1 MDDLFSAPTA
11 TDPMAAGG
19 APLAAR
25 FRPRT
30 LEDYVG
36 QSHLL
41 APGKP
46 LRRLIEADRLASL
59 ILFGPPGAG
68 KTSLA
73 EVIARRTKCHF
84 ERLNGV
90 EASVADLRGVL
101 GAAIARQTVSGRRT
115 VLFIDEIHRFNKA
128 QQDVLLPDVEAGSV
142 RLIGAT
148 THNPSFYING
158 PLVSRSQIFQ
168 LEPLSAA
175 ELSDLIDRALHDPER
190 GLGQMRLDLKP
201 EARAHLID
209 TSEGDAR
216 RVLNGLEI
224 AALTTSANAG
234 GLVVIDTAAIEE
246 CVQKK
251 RVLYDRDEDQHYD
264 TISAFIKS
272 VRGSDPDAALYWLAK
287 MIEAGED
294 PRFIARRLVILASED
309 IGLADPQGLVVAVAA
324 HHAVEFIGMPEGRIV
339 LAEATLYLACA
350 AKSNSSVL
358 GISQAMAAIQT
369 DQVVPVPKHLRD
381 SHYAGAKKL
390 GHGNDY
396 QYSHDF
402 PSAISPQ
409 SYGIPAGRF
418 YAPTEHGYEARIPRQ
433 AGGMEEIAGA
443 KRRSGQLT
451 KSQLEPAGDKGR
463 KVPSIF
469 GRQPCTTQHRRGR
482 DKAVHTILPLS
493 PRPIVEV
500 GRPLRLVRAKRRNMG
515 SNNDFGAAKLIGDE
529 WPR

>member
-1 MDDLFSAPTA
+1 MDDLFTSDASSTPGKV
-11 TDPMAAGG
+11 AGKISPN

-30 LEDYVG
+30 LEEYIG

-46 LRRLIEADRLASL
+46 LRRLIEADRLTSL
-59 ILFGPPGAG
+59 ILFGPPGVG

-73 EVIARRTKCHF
+73 EVIAQRTVCHF

-90 EASVADLRGVL
+90 ESSVSDLRRVL
-101 GAAIARQTVSGRRT
+101 AAAVTRLKVNGQRT

-168 LEPLSAA
+168 LEPLSSV
-175 ELSDLIDRALHDPER
+175 ELSTLIDHALVDSER
-190 GLGQMRLDLKP
+190 GLGKLRIDLTP
-201 EARAHLID
+201 EARTHLIS

-216 RVLNGLEI
+216 RALNGLEI
-224 AALTTSANAG
+224 AALTTAPGADG
-234 GLVVIDTAAIEE
+234 VVHIDAAAIEE

-324 HHAVEFIGMPEGRIV
+324 HHAVEFIGMPEGRIP

-350 AKSNSSVL
+350 PKSNSSVM
-358 GISQAMAAIQT
+358 GIGNALA
-369 DQVVPVPKHLRD
+369 VVQKGEVVQVPKHLRD
-381 SHYAGAKKL
+381 AHYPGAKQL
-390 GHGNDY
+390 GHGAAY

-402 PSAISPQ
+402 PEAIAPQ
-409 SYGIPAGRF
+409 SYGIEPGRF
-418 YAPTEHGYEARIPRQ
+418 FQPTDHGYEARI
-433 AGGMEEIAGA
+433 
-443 KRRSGQLT
+443 
-451 KSQLEPAGDKGR
+451 
-463 KVPSIF
+463 
-469 GRQPCTTQHRRGR
+469 
-482 DKAVHTILPLS
+482 KA
-493 PRPIVEV
+493 
-500 GRPLRLVRAKRRNMG
+500 RLAEWEKLRAK
-515 SNNDFGAAKLIGDE
+515 
-529 WPR
+529 

>member
-1 MDDLFSAPTA
+1 MDDFFTSNEAPTA
-11 TDPMAAGG
+11 ASISPN

-30 LEDYVG
+30 LKEYAG

-46 LRRLIEADRLASL
+46 LRRLIEADRLTSL

-73 EVIARRTKCHF
+73 EVIAQRTACHF

-90 EASVADLRGVL
+90 EGTVADLRRVL
-101 GAAIARQTVSGRRT
+101 AAAVTRLKASGRRT

-128 QQDVLLPDVEAGSV
+128 QQDVLLPDVEAGNV

-168 LEPLSAA
+168 LEPLSRG
-175 ELSDLIDRALHDPER
+175 ELSVVIAAALADPER
-190 GLGQMRLDLKP
+190 GLGKLRIDLTD
-201 EARAHLID
+201 EARAHLIA
-209 TSEGDAR
+209 TAEGDAR
-216 RVLNGLEI
+216 RALNGLEI
-224 AALTTSANAG
+224 AALTTPPSADG
-234 GLVVIDTAAIEE
+234 VVRIDAAAIEE

-272 VRGSDPDAALYWLAK
+272 VRGSDPDSALYWLAK

-294 PRFIARRLVILASED
+294 PRFIARRLIILASED

-324 HHAVEFIGMPEGRIV
+324 FHAVEFIGMPEGKIP
-339 LAEATLYLACA
+339 LSEATLYLACA
-350 AKSNSSVL
+350 AKSNSAVS
-358 GISQAMAAIQT
+358 GIGNALEAVQQGEAVQ
-369 DQVVPVPKHLRD
+369 VPVHLRD
-381 SHYAGAKKL
+381 AHYPGAKRL
-390 GHGNDY
+390 GHGEGY

-402 PSAISPQ
+402 PGAIAPQ
-409 SYGIPAGRF
+409 RYGIALGRF
-418 YAPTEHGYEARIPRQ
+418 FHPTEHGYEAKIKARLAEWEKLRAE
-433 AGGMEEIAGA
+433 AGKKKQG
-443 KRRSGQLT
+443 
-451 KSQLEPAGDKGR
+451 
-463 KVPSIF
+463 
-469 GRQPCTTQHRRGR
+469 
-482 DKAVHTILPLS
+482 
-493 PRPIVEV
+493 
-500 GRPLRLVRAKRRNMG
+500 
-515 SNNDFGAAKLIGDE
+515 
-529 WPR
+529 

>member
-1 MDDLFSAPTA
+1 MDDLFTSDSPT
-11 TDPMAAGG
+11 TGNAAVVSPN

-30 LEDYVG
+30 LEEYIG

-46 LRRLIEADRLASL
+46 LRRLIEADRLTSL
-59 ILFGPPGAG
+59 ILFGPPGVG

-90 EASVADLRGVL
+90 EGTVADLRRVL
-101 GAAIARQTVSGRRT
+101 AAAVTRLKVNGQRT

-168 LEPLSAA
+168 LEPLSSA
-175 ELSDLIDRALHDPER
+175 ELSTLIDAALADAER
-190 GLGQMRLDLKP
+190 GLGKLKVELAP
-201 EARAHLID
+201 EARTHLIA

-216 RVLNGLEI
+216 RALNGLEI
-224 AALTTSANAG
+224 AALTTPPDADGVAH
-234 GLVVIDTAAIEE
+234 IDAATIEE

-251 RVLYDRDEDQHYD
+251 RVLYDKDEDQHYD

-272 VRGSDPDAALYWLAK
+272 VRGSDPDSALYWLAK
-287 MIEAGED
+287 MIETGED
-294 PRFIARRLVILASED
+294 PRFIARRLIILASED

-324 HHAVEFIGMPEGRIV
+324 HHAVEFIGMPEGRIP

-350 AKSNSSVL
+350 AKSNSAVM
-358 GISQAMAAIQT
+358 GIGNAVAAVQK
-369 DQVVPVPKHLRD
+369 DEAVPVPRHL
-381 SHYAGAKKL
+381 
-390 GHGNDY
+390 
-396 QYSHDF
+396 
-402 PSAISPQ
+402 
-409 SYGIPAGRF
+409 
-418 YAPTEHGYEARIPRQ
+418 
-433 AGGMEEIAGA
+433 
-443 KRRSGQLT
+443 
-451 KSQLEPAGDKGR
+451 
-463 KVPSIF
+463 
-469 GRQPCTTQHRRGR
+469 
-482 DKAVHTILPLS
+482 
-493 PRPIVEV
+493 
-500 GRPLRLVRAKRRNMG
+500 
-515 SNNDFGAAKLIGDE
+515 
-529 WPR
+529 

>member
-1 MDDLFSAPTA
+1 MDDLFGSGPAEDAGEKTSAN
-11 TDPMAAGG
+11 

-25 FRPRT
+25 FRPRS
-30 LEDYVG
+30 LDEYVG

-46 LRRLIEADRLASL
+46 LRRLIEADRLTSL
-59 ILFGPPGAG
+59 ILFGPPGVG

-73 EVIARRTKCHF
+73 EVIARRTVCHF

-90 EASVADLRGVL
+90 EAAVSDLRRVL
-101 GAAIARQTVSGRRT
+101 AAAVTRLKVNGRRT

-168 LEPLSAA
+168 LEPLTSA
-175 ELSDLIDRALHDPER
+175 ELSGLIDSALGDPER
-190 GLGQMRLDLKP
+190 GLGRFRIQLTP
-201 EARAHLID
+201 EARTHLIS

-216 RVLNGLEI
+216 RALNGLEI
-224 AALTTSANAG
+224 AALTTPPNEAG
-234 GLVVIDTAAIEE
+234 VIIVDATTIEE

-324 HHAVEFIGMPEGRIV
+324 HHAVEFIGMPEGKIP

-350 AKSNSSVL
+350 PKSNSAVTGIGNAL
-358 GISQAMAAIQT
+358 GAVQQ
-369 DQVVPVPKHLRD
+369 DEVVQVPKHLRD
-381 SHYAGAKKL
+381 AHYPGAKKL
-390 GHGNDY
+390 GHGEGY
-396 QYSHDF
+396 QYSHSF
-402 PSAISPQ
+402 PGGIAPQ
-409 SYGIPAGRF
+409 RYGIEPGRF
-418 YAPTEHGYEARIPRQ
+418 YEPTDHGYEAKIRARL
-433 AGGMEEIAGA
+433 AEWERLRG
-443 KRRSGQLT
+443 KD
-451 KSQLEPAGDKGR
+451 SQGR
-463 KVPSIF
+463 
-469 GRQPCTTQHRRGR
+469 
-482 DKAVHTILPLS
+482 
-493 PRPIVEV
+493 
-500 GRPLRLVRAKRRNMG
+500 
-515 SNNDFGAAKLIGDE
+515 
-529 WPR
+529 

>member
-1 MDDLFSAPTA
+1 MDDLFTVSPAPESAVPDA
-11 TDPMAAGG
+11 RAG

-25 FRPRT
+25 FRPRM
-30 LEDYVG
+30 LDEYVG
-36 QSHLL
+36 QGHLL

-46 LRRLIEADRLASL
+46 LRRLIEADRLTSL
-59 ILFGPPGAG
+59 ILFGPPGVG

-73 EVIARRTKCHF
+73 EVIARRTECHF

-90 EASVADLRGVL
+90 ESSVADLRRVL
-101 GAAIARQTVSGRRT
+101 GAAIVRQKAGGRRT

-168 LEPLSAA
+168 LEPLTLDEIS
-175 ELSDLIDRALHDPER
+175 ELIDRALLDPER
-190 GLGQMRLDLKP
+190 GLGQLKVELQP
-201 EARAHLID
+201 PARAHLIA

-216 RVLNGLEI
+216 RALNGLEL
-224 AALTTSANAG
+224 AALTTPSNG
-234 GLVVIDTAAIEE
+234 DGIVVIDATVIEE

-324 HHAVEFIGMPEGRIV
+324 HQAVEFIGMPEGRIP

-350 AKSNSSVL
+350 PKSNSSVT
-358 GISQAMAAIQT
+358 GIIAAMSAIQKNE
-369 DQVVPVPKHLRD
+369 VVQVPKHLRD
-381 SHYAGAKKL
+381 AHYSGAKKL
-390 GHGNDY
+390 GHGNEY
-396 QYSHDF
+396 QYSHNF
-402 PSAISPQ
+402 PGAIAPQ
-409 SYGIPAGRF
+409 DYGIEPGRF
-418 YAPTEHGYEARIPRQ
+418 YTPTDHGHEAKIRARLAEWQ
-433 AGGMEEIAGA
+433 
-443 KRRSGQLT
+443 QLRAA
-451 KSQLEPAGDKGR
+451 EPPPPA
-463 KVPSIF
+463 I
-469 GRQPCTTQHRRGR
+469 
-482 DKAVHTILPLS
+482 
-493 PRPIVEV
+493 
-500 GRPLRLVRAKRRNMG
+500 
-515 SNNDFGAAKLIGDE
+515 
-529 WPR
+529 

>member
-1 MDDLFSAPTA
+1 MDDFFAAPSS
-11 TDPMAAGG
+11 DAGDKVPPS

-30 LEDYVG
+30 LEEYAG

-46 LRRLIEADRLASL
+46 LRRLIESDRLTSL
-59 ILFGPPGAG
+59 ILFGPPGVG

-73 EVIARRTKCHF
+73 EVIAQRTVCHF

-90 EASVADLRGVL
+90 EATVADLRRVL
-101 GAAIARQTVSGRRT
+101 AAAVTRLKVNGRRT
-115 VLFIDEIHRFNKA
+115 VLFVDEIHRFNKA
-128 QQDVLLPDVEAGSV
+128 QQDVMLPDVEAGSV

-168 LEPLSAA
+168 LEPLSAD
-175 ELSDLIDRALHDPER
+175 ELSGLIDRALADPER
-190 GLGQMRLDLKP
+190 GLGRLKIRLTP
-201 EARAHLID
+201 EARAHLIS

-216 RVLNGLEI
+216 RALNGLEI
-224 AALTTSANAG
+224 AALTTPPDQA
-234 GLVVIDTAAIEE
+234 GLVTVDAATIEE

-324 HHAVEFIGMPEGRIV
+324 HHAVEFIGMPEGRIP

-350 AKSNSSVL
+350 PKSNSSII
-358 GISQAMAAIQT
+358 GIGEAMAAVQK
-369 DQVVPVPKHLRD
+369 DEAVPVPRHLRD
-381 SHYAGAKKL
+381 AHYPGAKKL
-390 GHGNDY
+390 GHGEGY
-396 QYSHDF
+396 QYSHNF
-402 PSAISPQ
+402 PGGIAPQ
-409 SYGIPAGRF
+409 DYGIEARRF
-418 YAPTEHGYEARIPRQ
+418 FHPTDHGYEARIKARLAEWGKLRQ
-433 AGGMEEIAGA
+433 KGA
-443 KRRSGQLT
+443 TS
-451 KSQLEPAGDKGR
+451 
-463 KVPSIF
+463 
-469 GRQPCTTQHRRGR
+469 
-482 DKAVHTILPLS
+482 
-493 PRPIVEV
+493 
-500 GRPLRLVRAKRRNMG
+500 
-515 SNNDFGAAKLIGDE
+515 
-529 WPR
+529 

>member
-1 MDDLFSAPTA
+1 MEDLFAASGPESGEKIPA
-11 TDPMAAGG
+11 T

-30 LEDYVG
+30 LKEYVG
-36 QSHLL
+36 QGHLL

-59 ILFGPPGAG
+59 ILFGPPGVG

-73 EVIARRTKCHF
+73 EVIARRTVCHF

-90 EASVADLRGVL
+90 ESSVADLRRVL
-101 GAAIARQTVSGRRT
+101 AAAVTRLKVQGRRT

-168 LEPLSAA
+168 LEPLTAA
-175 ELSDLIDRALHDPER
+175 ELSTLIDLALADKER
-190 GLGQMRLDLKP
+190 GLGGRNVELTP
-201 EARAHLID
+201 EARAHLIA

-224 AALTTSANAG
+224 AALTTPANDKGAF
-234 GLVVIDTAAIEE
+234 VIDTATIEE

-294 PRFIARRLVILASED
+294 PRFIARRLIILASED
-309 IGLADPQGLVVAVAA
+309 IGLADPLGLVVATSALQ
-324 HHAVEFIGMPEGRIV
+324 AVEFIGMPEGKIT
-339 LAEATLYLACA
+339 LSHATLYLACA
-350 AKSNSSVL
+350 PKSNSSVL
-358 GISQAMAAIQT
+358 AISLAQEAVSKSE
-369 DQVVPVPKHLRD
+369 VVQVPKHLRD
-381 SHYAGAKKL
+381 AHYAGAKKL
-390 GHGNDY
+390 GHGEGY
-396 QYSHDF
+396 QYSHSF
-402 PSAISPQ
+402 EGGIAPQ
-409 SYGIPAGRF
+409 RYGIEPGRF
-418 YAPTEHGYEARIPRQ
+418 YQPTDHGFEAKIKARLAEWEKLREKGGDAPS
-433 AGGMEEIAGA
+433 
-443 KRRSGQLT
+443 K
-451 KSQLEPAGDKGR
+451 
-463 KVPSIF
+463 
-469 GRQPCTTQHRRGR
+469 
-482 DKAVHTILPLS
+482 
-493 PRPIVEV
+493 
-500 GRPLRLVRAKRRNMG
+500 
-515 SNNDFGAAKLIGDE
+515 
-529 WPR
+529 

>member
-1 MDDLFSAPTA
+1 MDDLFNAEAPDSPAPAITA
-11 TDPMAAGG
+11 N

-30 LEDYVG
+30 LEEYVG

-46 LRRLIEADRLASL
+46 LRRLIEADRLTSL
-59 ILFGPPGAG
+59 ILFGPPGVG

-73 EVIARRTKCHF
+73 EVIARRTSCHF

-90 EASVADLRGVL
+90 EAAVSDLRRVL
-101 GAAIARQTVSGRRT
+101 AAAVTRMKANGRRT

-168 LEPLSAA
+168 LEPLQAG
-175 ELSDLIDRALHDPER
+175 ELSSLIDTALSDPER
-190 GLGQMRLDLKP
+190 GLGKLKIELTP
-201 EARAHLID
+201 EARAHLIS

-224 AALTTSANAG
+224 AALTTPPDVRG
-234 GLVVIDTAAIEE
+234 VVCIDLTTIEE

-251 RVLYDRDEDQHYD
+251 RVLYDKDEDQHYD

-272 VRGSDPDAALYWLAK
+272 VRGSDPDSALYWLAK

-324 HHAVEFIGMPEGRIV
+324 HHAVEFIGMPEGRIP

-350 AKSNSSVL
+350 AKSNSAIS
-358 GISQAMAAIQT
+358 GIGSAMAAVQKGEVV
-369 DQVVPVPKHLRD
+369 QVPTYLRD
-381 SHYAGAKKL
+381 AHYPGAKRL
-390 GHGNDY
+390 GHGEGY
-396 QYSHDF
+396 QYSHEF
-402 PSAISPQ
+402 PGAIAPQ
-409 SYGIPAGRF
+409 RYGIEAGRF
-418 YAPTEHGYEARIPRQ
+418 YEPTDHGYEARI
-433 AGGMEEIAGA
+433 
-443 KRRSGQLT
+443 
-451 KSQLEPAGDKGR
+451 
-463 KVPSIF
+463 
-469 GRQPCTTQHRRGR
+469 
-482 DKAVHTILPLS
+482 KARLADW
-493 PRPIVEV
+493 EK
-500 GRPLRLVRAKRRNMG
+500 LREQ
-515 SNNDFGAAKLIGDE
+515 AAKKK
-529 WPR
+529 

>member
-1 MDDLFSAPTA
+1 MDDLFASAPA
-11 TDPMAAGG
+11 APDDPGRSAQ

-36 QSHLL
+36 QTHLL

-46 LRRLIEADRLASL
+46 LRRLIEADRLTSL
-59 ILFGPPGAG
+59 ILFGPPGVG

-73 EVIARRTKCHF
+73 EVIARRTECHF

-90 EASVADLRGVL
+90 ESSVADLRRVL
-101 GAAIARQTVSGRRT
+101 AAAVLRQKAGGRRT

-168 LEPLSAA
+168 LEPLTRD
-175 ELSDLIDRALHDPER
+175 ELSSLIDRALAEPER
-190 GLGQMRLDLKP
+190 GLGHLRVELTP
-201 EARAHLID
+201 EAREHLIA

-216 RVLNGLEI
+216 RVLNGLEL
-224 AALTTSANAG
+224 AALTTPPNAA
-234 GLVVIDTAAIEE
+234 GLVVIDAATIEE

-294 PRFIARRLVILASED
+294 PRFIARRIVILASED

-324 HHAVEFIGMPEGRIV
+324 HHAVEFIGMPEGRIP

-350 AKSNSSVL
+350 PKSNSSIT
-358 GISQAMAAIQT
+358 GIGNAMAAVQKNE
-369 DQVVPVPKHLRD
+369 VVPVPKHLRD
-381 SHYAGAKKL
+381 AHYPGAKKL
-390 GHGNDY
+390 GHGNEY
-396 QYSHDF
+396 QYSHNF
-402 PSAISPQ
+402 PGAIAPQ
-409 SYGIPAGRF
+409 DYGIEPGRF
-418 YAPTEHGYEARIPRQ
+418 FQPTDHGYEAKIRARL
-433 AGGMEEIAGA
+433 AEW
-443 KRRSGQLT
+443 RR
-451 KSQLEPAGDKGR
+451 
-463 KVPSIF
+463 
-469 GRQPCTTQHRRGR
+469 
-482 DKAVHTILPLS
+482 
-493 PRPIVEV
+493 
-500 GRPLRLVRAKRRNMG
+500 LREQDR
-515 SNNDFGAAKLIGDE
+515 
-529 WPR
+529 

>member
-1 MDDLFSAPTA
+1 MDDLFAAPADAESEGKISAS
-11 TDPMAAGG
+11 

-30 LEDYVG
+30 LEEYVG

-46 LRRLIEADRLASL
+46 LRRLIEADRLTSL

-73 EVIARRTKCHF
+73 EVIARRTVCHF

-90 EASVADLRGVL
+90 EASVADLRRVL
-101 GAAIARQTVSGRRT
+101 AAAVTRLKVQGRRT

-168 LEPLSAA
+168 LEPLSRD
-175 ELSDLIDRALHDPER
+175 ELSGLIDHALADPER
-190 GLGQMRLDLKP
+190 GLGRLSVNLTPD
-201 EARAHLID
+201 ARAHLIA

-224 AALTTSANAG
+224 AALTTPPDKAG
-234 GLVVIDTAAIEE
+234 TILIGVATIEE

-272 VRGSDPDAALYWLAK
+272 VRGSDPDASLYWLAK

-294 PRFIARRLVILASED
+294 PRFITRRLIILASED

-324 HHAVEFIGMPEGRIV
+324 HHAVEFIGMPEGRIT
-339 LAEATLYLACA
+339 LAHATLYLACA
-350 AKSNSSVL
+350 PKSNTAVASIGSA
-358 GISQAMAAIQT
+358 QAAVQKEELV
-369 DQVVPVPKHLRD
+369 QVPRHLRD
-381 SHYAGAKKL
+381 AHYPGAKKL
-390 GHGNDY
+390 GHGEDY
-396 QYSHDF
+396 KYSHDF
-402 PSAISPQ
+402 PAGIAPQ
-409 SYGIPAGRF
+409 RYGIAPGRF
-418 YAPTEHGYEARIPRQ
+418 YQPTDHGYEARIKARL
-433 AGGMEEIAGA
+433 AEWE
-443 KRRSGQLT
+443 KL
-451 KSQLEPAGDKGR
+451 
-463 KVPSIF
+463 
-469 GRQPCTTQHRRGR
+469 RGK
-482 DKAVHTILPLS
+482 DGNSK
-493 PRPIVEV
+493 
-500 GRPLRLVRAKRRNMG
+500 
-515 SNNDFGAAKLIGDE
+515 
-529 WPR
+529 

>member
-1 MDDLFSAPTA
+1 MDDLF
-11 TDPMAAGG
+11 AAEPGADASSSKAD

-30 LEDYVG
+30 LDDYVG
-36 QSHLL
+36 QGHLL
-41 APGKP
+41 GPGKP
-46 LRRLIEADRLASL
+46 LRRLIEADRLTSL
-59 ILFGPPGAG
+59 ILFGPPGVG

-73 EVIARRTKCHF
+73 EVIARRTECHF

-90 EASVADLRGVL
+90 ESSVADLRRVL
-101 GAAIARQTVSGRRT
+101 GAAVARRKANGRRT

-168 LEPLSAA
+168 LEPLSTAD
-175 ELSDLIDRALHDPER
+175 LSELIDRALADPDR
-190 GLGQMRLDLKP
+190 GLGHLRVELLPD
-201 EARAHLID
+201 ARAHLIA

-216 RVLNGLEI
+216 RVLNGLEL
-224 AALTTSANAG
+224 AALTTPPNDKGAII
-234 GLVVIDTAAIEE
+234 IDAAAIEE

-287 MIEAGED
+287 MVEAGED

-324 HHAVEFIGMPEGRIV
+324 HHAVEFIGMPEGRII

-350 AKSNSSVL
+350 PKSNSSVM
-358 GISQAMAAIQT
+358 GIGEAMGAVQK
-369 DQVVPVPKHLRD
+369 DEVVPVPKHLRD
-381 SHYAGAKKL
+381 AHYAGAKML

-396 QYSHDF
+396 QYSHEF
-402 PSAISPQ
+402 PGGIAPGQ
-409 SYGIPAGRF
+409 EYGIKPGRF
-418 YAPTEHGYEARIPRQ
+418 YQPTDHGYEAKIRARL
-433 AGGMEEIAGA
+433 AEW
-443 KRRSGQLT
+443 KKLR
-451 KSQLEPAGDKGR
+451 EPEGKKG
-463 KVPSIF
+463 
-469 GRQPCTTQHRRGR
+469 
-482 DKAVHTILPLS
+482 
-493 PRPIVEV
+493 
-500 GRPLRLVRAKRRNMG
+500 
-515 SNNDFGAAKLIGDE
+515 IGF
-529 WPR
+529 